1 MKNTSSTIVVQP
13 IHTLKEE
20 VIIRGIKILDIAFI
34 TFLYGIVAL
43 IFAGLLD
50 EYVYKHIS
58 FQPGVEDKDKTK
70 LVLVLETLVCLAIT
84 GVVAYMLRNI
94 LQLVPFPLNG
104 VYGFD
109 HQRVPELRSG
119 NIISVILIFF
129 AYTFR
134 NKMIILQSKISNVK
148 KVKDA

>member
-1 MKNTSSTIVVQP
+1 MKTKTSINNIAP
-13 IHTLKEE
+13 EHTLNEE
-20 VIIRGIKILDIAFI
+20 IVIRGIKIIDIAFI

-50 EYVYKHIS
+50 KYIYKYIS
-58 FQPGVEDKDKTK
+58 LQPGVEDKDKTK
-70 LVLVLETLVCLAIT
+70 TILVIETLICLAIT
-84 GVVAYMLRNI
+84 GIVAYILRNL
-94 LQLVPFPLNG
+94 LQLVPFPLDG
-104 VYGFD
+104 IYGFS
-109 HQRVPELRSG
+109 HQRVPELKSG

-134 NKMIILQSKISNVK
+134 NKMMILQSKISNIS